1 MPSATA
7 AELPKVYLRLRKN
20 SEGEWTLVR
29 RGEVVV
35 PRASNS
41 PQGAED
47 VTGLKDARKDGPTS
61 LSEPLRNPLQ
71 TPALAPLPGGLSNG
85 TSNDDPQLLSSV
97 TGPVKP
103 KSILKRS
110 ESVSQP
116 ENSLSPY
123 KSSEKNVRILPNH
136 EINLINPVELSPSDR
151 LHSPPPSENEQEIS
165 ALDLSAD
172 NGNMSE
178 GQRPKLK
185 LSLKST
191 TNVQHEPSPTPS
203 SAVARTPSIKL
214 KLNQNKAVPKA
225 TTKPEQ
231 NGTPEPT
238 TKKRKRTQKAIE
250 ADTPISSDDEGTPFK
265 KPDPPVRKLTIKHQG
280 PKPAQA
286 QTPTSGIPAIKLKYK
301 GKLPRRP
308 IGVGYD
314 SENEETEK
322 DPVILEGFILRMQPG
337 PDAEYIRKAISDGT
351 VGIPRA
357 SGGADI
363 QVRFFDP
370 HGRRGV
376 VVIRQQRYAA
386 SLVDLPCVI
395 EGMKSWDRKG
405 WIKSI
410 DVCQMLLVL
419 GKCKTDD
426 EARTFPLPMDVDQ
439 KTWQYAHGLTAP
451 MRWVRKRRFNR
462 TKRARVDDIEAVER
476 RVRAL
481 LDADEGADTSSYS
494 LYDHDPREDNEP
506 GEESGEYES
515 ESGVEGSEEREA
527 MDTPADYFARQNG
540 HGGNIDSPQ
549 DDVDEDILEQ
559 MFHEQDPDDSRLP
572 APQLGH
578 LKSSLHPP
586 EDGSSFAVTSA
597 SGSPSAAAQTP
608 ASAGEDDS
616 GDEDEDEDDEDASAD
631 EAEEEGDENRQQ
643 ALDRIEDMKKKIAE
657 QTEVMRATDN
667 AILKKKIAGKITG
680 LKADVEQ
687 MRRAAGLD
695 SEEED

>member
-1 MPSATA
+1 MCMTDT
-7 AELPKVYLRLRKN
+7 K
-20 SEGEWTLVR
+20 
-29 RGEVVV
+29 
-35 PRASNS
+35 
-41 PQGAED
+41 
-47 VTGLKDARKDGPTS
+47 S
-61 LSEPLRNPLQ
+61 L
-71 TPALAPLPGGLSNG
+71 
-85 TSNDDPQLLSSV
+85 
-97 TGPVKP
+97 
-103 KSILKRS
+103 
-110 ESVSQP
+110 
-116 ENSLSPY
+116 
-123 KSSEKNVRILPNH
+123 EKNVRILSDP
-136 EINLINPVELSPSDR
+136 ELNLITPIEASPPDR
-151 LHSPPPSENEQEIS
+151 LVSPPPPEDELEIVAWDS
-165 ALDLSAD
+165 SPD
-172 NGNMSE
+172 NSNMS
-178 GQRPKLK
+178 GSQRPKLK

-191 TNVQHEPSPTPS
+191 GNAPQVSASTPS
-203 SAVARTPSIKL
+203 SAVVPTPSTSIKL
-214 KLNQNKAVPKA
+214 NFRGNKALP
-225 TTKPEQ
+225 TPTIQPEQ
-231 NGTPEPT
+231 NSRREST

-250 ADTPISSDDEGTPFK
+250 ADTPISSDDEGIPFK
-265 KPDPPVRKLTIKHQG
+265 KPDPPVRKLTIKHQA
-280 PKPAQA
+280 PKPAHA

-337 PDAEYIRKAISDGT
+337 PDAEYVRKAISDGT
-351 VGIPRA
+351 VGVPRA

-363 QVRFFDP
+363 QVRFFDT

-376 VVIRQQRYAA
+376 VVVRQQRYAA
-386 SLVDLPCVI
+386 SLVDLPCVV

-419 GKCKTDD
+419 GKCSTDD
-426 EARTFPLPMDVDQ
+426 EARTYPLPTDVDP
-439 KTWQYAHGLTAP
+439 KTWQYAHGLTVP
-451 MRWVRKRRFNR
+451 MRWVRERRFNR

-481 LDADEGADTSSYS
+481 LEADEAADSSTYS

-515 ESGVEGSEEREA
+515 ESGMEESEEPEA
-527 MDTPADYFARQNG
+527 SGTPADYLSAQNVQQSMAE
-540 HGGNIDSPQ
+540 SPQ
-549 DDVDEDILEQ
+549 DDVDEDTLAQ
-559 MFHEQDPDDSRLP
+559 MFDDEDPDDSRLP
-572 APQLGH
+572 APQLDH

-608 ASAGEDDS
+608 ASAAEDEDS
-616 GDEDEDEDDEDASAD
+616 GDEDDEDDDEDASAD

-657 QTEVMRATDN
+657 QMEVMRATDN
-667 AILKKKIAGKITG
+667 AILKKKIAGKISG

-687 MRRAAGLD
+687 MRRAAGLE